1 MVQSNPRA
9 FASDGTIYGT
19 EKLYSLS
26 GDELRFYQTMTGI
39 TDEQQLKDH
48 IIAVQREAYKV
59 CSLSLH
65 NHSSVD
71 SLRS

>member
-9 FASDGTIYGT
+9 FASDGTIDGT

-48 IIAVQREAYKV
+48 IIAVQREAYEV
-59 CSLSLH
+59 FSLSPQ
-65 NHSSVD
+65 SSALLMVYD
-71 SLRS
+71 